1 MRQERKRDVN
11 EKIILL
17 FCAEDNTVI
26 KESVVE
32 VCIHSASILDYLLSS
47 VRLNNMKICVIGAG
61 VVGLNT
67 SIALL
72 KEYPNAD
79 VTILADKF
87 TTETVSDVAAGLFRP
102 SSSFSGPTDEITR

>member
-1 MRQERKRDVN
+1 MKRS
-11 EKIILL
+11 
-17 FCAEDNTVI
+17 FCCFAQKTTLSLKKVSS
-26 KESVVE
+26 KCVY
-32 VCIHSASILDYLLSS
+32 SASILDYLLSS